1 MRALILALA
10 LLATPAG
17 AETRTAVFAGGCF
30 WCVEADFE
38 KVDGVIEAVSG
49 YTGGTTENPTYTQ
62 VTGGRT
68 GHYEAVRI
76 AYDPDRVSYDIL
88 LWAFFR
94 SVNPTDPGGQFC
106 DRGDSYRT
114 AIFVED
120 EAQRE
125 AAEKAKAQ
133 AEADLGRRVVT
144 PILPSAPFWEAEAE
158 HQDCYKG
165 EALVLTR
172 FGPRRQAVAYQL
184 YREACGRDERVRQL
198 WGDDAPFARP

>member
-1 MRALILALA
+1 MRATTLALA
-10 LLATPAG
+10 LLAAPAA
-17 AETRTAVFAGGCF
+17 AETRTAIFAGGCF

-38 KVDGVIEAVSG
+38 RVDGVLETVSG
-49 YTGGTTENPTYTQ
+49 YIGGSTDNPTYKE
-62 VTGGRT
+62 VSGGKT

-76 AYDPDRVSYDIL
+76 AYDPERVSYDIL

-120 EAQRE
+120 EAQRA

-133 AEADLGRRVVT
+133 AETDLGKRVVT
-144 PILPSAPFWEAEAE
+144 PILPAATFWEAEAE
-158 HQDCYKG
+158 HQDYYKG
-165 EALVLTR
+165 DNLVLTR
-172 FGPRRQAVAYQL
+172 FGPRRQAVAYKL
-184 YREACGRDERVRQL
+184 YREACGRDDRVRQL
-198 WGDDAPFARP
+198 WGEDAPFAGR